1 MPQFETTYLVSQ
13 IFWLVMSFGVL
24 YLGVRF
30 IVFPLFDSI
39 FKARQEKID
48 TLLNQAEKLT
58 KEAEEQEKKN
68 LSEQHHQ
75 EEKHHQKMA
84 RAQEKAQKDFQKALE
99 ENEKHLM
106 KLFQNK
112 IQKMEQEEKSVLKSV
127 DTFIAKAQ
135 KGSL

>member
-13 IFWLVMSFGVL
+13 VFWLVISFGVL

-39 FKARQEKID
+39 FNARQKKID

-58 KEAEEQEKKN
+58 KEAEELEKKN
-68 LSEQHHQ
+68 SSAQHQQ
-75 EEKHHQKMA
+75 EEKHHQKIA
-84 RAQEKAQKDFQKALE
+84 QAQEKAQKDFQITLE
-99 ENEKHLM
+99 KNEKNLI
-106 KLFQNK
+106 KLFQNH
-112 IQKMEQEEKSVLKSV
+112 IQKMEREEKAVLKSV
-127 DTFIAKAQ
+127 DTFIAKGQ